1 MASDISVTINPPAQI
16 GVTIADGVPKH
27 SATHAPEGSDS
38 LSAYYVTGSVV
49 RPSETGNFILASQ
62 TGQFVGTGQTGF
74 YTGVFYPYSSNPNGY
89 VQGAVVRPS
98 NTGGFLDTGSSQ
110 TVNSL
115 KNFLVRPTV
124 SGTGVLLSGEAVTNS
139 QTGQFVGTGQTGS
152 FITSSQTGTFVGTDQ
167 TGFYTGVFYPYSSN
181 PNGYVQGSVVRPSNT
196 GAFLDTGSSQTINS
210 LKNFL
215 VRPTVNGTGVL
226 LSGETPNSVDT
237 GVLTGVFYPLNS
249 NPNGYITGVDLS
261 NYVTKSSTGIFVTTG
276 QTGNFITTSQT
287 GGFVST
293 GSTGS
298 FITSSQT
305 GQFVSTGS
313 TGSFVTGSV
322 VRPSET
328 GNFVTTSQTG
338 QFVSTG
344 ATGNFVTGSVV
355 RPNETGSFV
364 TGSVVRPS
372 ETGNFITASQTGQF
386 VGTGATGGFAVNTQ
400 VVFITGNQDV
410 SGIKNFYS
418 RPTVNGTGV
427 LLSGEATAL
436 PTTILYTTG
445 NQIKSGRLII
455 GDTIVDSSHPYTLS
469 LQSNNQDTFL
479 EILNSGGVGEGVFF
493 GINNN
498 DFEQYNWQGGDIVFF
513 TAETSEAG
521 YARLIIKNDG
531 KVGIGT
537 NSPSEKLDVSG
548 DIKANS
554 ATFNTRPTINGT
566 GVLLSG
572 EAVSAANTGSLT
584 GVFYP
589 LNANPSGYITGSV
602 VRPSETGVFV
612 TTGSTGNF
620 VTGSVV
626 RPSETGLFIT
636 TSQTGSFIT
645 TSQTGDFVTTGS
657 TGAFITTGQTGQF
670 YPTSN
675 PSGYVTGLVV
685 RPSETGIFLTSAQT
699 GAFLTTGAADNRY
712 YGLSNGQLISGYAIT
727 GFNDSITGITV
738 TGVDTKTISLFRRGN
753 TTLTVNFTDN
763 AGSGSS
769 DTGYLTGYVSK
780 TETGAFLTTGAA
792 DGRYALQ
799 SATGS
804 FVVTTQTGAFL
815 TTGAADNRYYGIVST
830 GEIYIDAGAMLTGV
844 SGATSTGI
852 AFVNSGLSSDA
863 YNFDAATNQYSLFKM
878 AIPDNWNKGTIKSKF
893 YWTASGGNGNVVW
906 GIQAAAFSDDDPI
919 DGSWGTAQEVTDSF
933 ITGNDLHISAATSAI
948 TISNSPASNDLIMF
962 RTYRNAAAAG
972 DTYSLGA
979 NLLGVKI
986 QYTISGSITS
996 W

>member
-1 MASDISVTINPPAQI
+1 MADISIVINPAE
-16 GVTIADGVPKH
+16 TI
-27 SATHAPEGSDS
+27 SANIAPSDSISVGTVISYPPHASTHAPGSYDS
-38 LSAYYVTGSVV
+38 LSSYYALTGDLTGYVGKNQTGYLSGVFYPYSANPAGYVQGAVVRPSNTGNFVDKSSSQTISGDKIFQGQVIIGLNNQTGTGVGGINFSQTVLGGTRNNIAYGGRSTIIGGEDNYTSGNGDVTISAQSNNNIGSFNSILGGRRNLITGSRNITLGSSNVIVGDGSIAIGDSHRITHTGAMIISLQNSAISSGDQTAIIRFDSGIYMQGPTLFNTRPTVNGTGVLLSGESSSATGSLTGAFYPLNENPAGYLTSIPPPAPGEQYLTYNEATGYFYPLDSNPSGYVTGSVV
-49 RPSETGNFILASQ
+49 RPSETGNFI
-62 TGQFVGTGQTGF
+62 
-74 YTGVFYPYSSNPNGY
+74 
-89 VQGAVVRPS
+89 
-98 NTGGFLDTGSSQ
+98 
-110 TVNSL
+110 
-115 KNFLVRPTV
+115 
-124 SGTGVLLSGEAVTNS
+124 
-139 QTGQFVGTGQTGS
+139 
-152 FITSSQTGTFVGTDQ
+152 
-167 TGFYTGVFYPYSSN
+167 
-181 PNGYVQGSVVRPSNT
+181 
-196 GAFLDTGSSQTINS
+196 
-210 LKNFL
+210 
-215 VRPTVNGTGVL
+215 
-226 LSGETPNSVDT
+226 
-237 GVLTGVFYPLNS
+237 
-249 NPNGYITGVDLS
+249 
-261 NYVTKSSTGIFVTTG
+261 TT
-276 QTGNFITTSQT
+276 
-287 GGFVST
+287 
-293 GSTGS
+293 
-298 FITSSQT
+298 
-305 GQFVSTGS
+305 
-313 TGSFVTGSV
+313 
-322 VRPSET
+322 
-328 GNFVTTSQTG
+328 
-338 QFVSTG
+338 
-344 ATGNFVTGSVV
+344 
-355 RPNETGSFV
+355 
-364 TGSVVRPS
+364 
-372 ETGNFITASQTGQF
+372 SQTGQF
-386 VGTGATGGFAVNTQ
+386 VGTGATGSFAVNSQ
-400 VVFITGNQDV
+400 VVFITGNQNV
-410 SGIKNFYS
+410 SGVKNFYS
-418 RPTVNGTGV
+418 RPTVNGTGI
-427 LLSGEATAL
+427 LLSGEAAVL

-455 GDTIVDSSHPYTLS
+455 GDTIVDTSHPYTLS

-479 EILNSGGVGEGVFF
+479 EILNSGGAGKGVFF

-612 TTGSTGNF
+612 TTGSTG
-620 VTGSVV
+620 
-626 RPSETGLFIT
+626 
-636 TSQTGSFIT
+636 
-645 TSQTGDFVTTGS
+645 
-657 TGAFITTGQTGQF
+657 AFITTGQTGRF

-675 PSGYVTGLVV
+675 PSGYVTGSVV

-699 GAFLTTGAADNRY
+699 GAFLTTGAAD
-712 YGLSNGQLISGYAIT
+712 S
-727 GFNDSITGITV
+727 
-738 TGVDTKTISLFRRGN
+738 
-753 TTLTVNFTDN
+753 
-763 AGSGSS
+763 
-769 DTGYLTGYVSK
+769 
-780 TETGAFLTTGAA
+780 
-792 DGRYALQ
+792 RYALQ
-799 SATGS
+799 SATGA
-804 FVVTTQTGAFL
+804 FVVTGQTGAFL

-893 YWTASGGNGNVVW
+893 YWTASGGSGNVVW
-906 GIQAAAFSDDDPI
+906 GMQAAAFSDDDPI